1 MANLR
6 QRLIMMS
13 FTRLVFT
20 VLYSQVF
27 VSLASF
33 CYLDHMGSVV
43 KV

>member
-27 VSLASF
+27 VSLASL
-33 CYLDHMGSVV
+33 CYFDHMGSVV